1 MIKFIEL
8 DNNKTIKADYNI
20 TYSSLDNLE
29 NAGLL
34 LNESIIVVSFYGG
47 NNDSNY
53 NEQKIIDYLNS
64 NTLNRNNLT
73 LTVSTAKSF
82 DYYYSLPKGMIIDNS
97 EGQLTVG
104 GFQVNYKTGDNSY
117 GVVKENGTLC
127 KTSKELVLEGLPEL
141 PDLLYPLKKTK
152 QKLSGMTKDND
163 IAKVLFDQLCDIKT
177 AYENMDISEVIKI
190 ALFINYYIFTDSL
203 NPKDFDDLLIRF
215 KLYEKEK
222 MYNGDSKDMI
232 EFANFLVKE
241 LDIKIYNYEF
251 YFKDGNHYSKDRI
264 KLNKAINKYLPL
276 KKAQY
281 TELEHQLYTYAN
293 IVESTNN
300 RFKIKLRNGVISEHN
315 VIDIDYG
322 FTPFFLDITYNPNA
336 KDEEVDKFLDFV
348 CCGKPDMRQVVEEI
362 LGHCLLVTKAPHK
375 LYFLTG
381 RGSNGKSTF
390 VEMIT
395 NWLGNLSSHID
406 IENFDDGTSL
416 TSLNGKLANIADDIN
431 AVYLEKSKYLK
442 TLASGN
448 TVSARA
454 IYKFPVDF
462 RNTATLIFT
471 ANEPP
476 VFRDKSHGL
485 IRRLVIVPFENVV
498 SKCNPNMDE
507 LLSSETAKS
516 YLLNLALAGVKRIY
530 ENKLDLSPSETI
542 KKATDQ
548 YHIDNDSVRSYLNE
562 KIPIG
567 RPFAEVYREYCI
579 FCNEENLKPI
589 TQKKFSMR
597 LKDFGF
603 ISVNERYYGDVKK
616 VVRNIFIENPEVRK
630 ALERSYNEH

>member
-1 MIKFIEL
+1 MLKFVEL
-8 DNNKTIKADYNI
+8 NNDKLIKADYNV
-20 TYSSLDNLE
+20 THSSLDNLE
-29 NAGLL
+29 NAGIL
-34 LNESIIVVSFYGG
+34 LNENIIVVSFYGG
-47 NNDSNY
+47 NNDDNY
-53 NEQKIIDYLNS
+53 NEHKIIDYLNS

-73 LTVSTAKSF
+73 LTINTMKSF
-82 DYYYSLPKGMIIDNS
+82 DYYYFLPKGIVIESSD
-97 EGQLTVG
+97 EQLTVG
-104 GFQVNYKTGDNSY
+104 GFCVNYKTGDNSY
-117 GVVKENGTLC
+117 SVVKENGTLC
-127 KTSKELVLEGLPEL
+127 KTSKDLVFEGLPEL
-141 PDLLYPLKKTK
+141 PVLLYPLKKTK

-163 IAKVLFDQLCDIKT
+163 IAKVLFDQLCDIKE
-177 AYENMDISEVIKI
+177 AYENMDISEKIKI

-203 NPKDFDDLLIRF
+203 NSKDFDDLLIRF

-241 LDIKIYNYEF
+241 LDIKIYNYDF

-293 IVESTNN
+293 LVENTNN

-315 VIDIDYG
+315 VIDINYG

-471 ANEPP
+471 ANEFP

-507 LLSSETAKS
+507 LLSSENAKS

-530 ENKLDLSPSETI
+530 ENKLDLSPSDTI
-542 KKATDQ
+542 QKATKQ
-548 YHIDNDSVRSYLNE
+548 YHIDNDSVLSYLNE
-562 KIPIG
+562 KNPTG
-567 RPFAEVYREYCI
+567 RPFTDVYRDYCM
-579 FCNEENLKPI
+579 FANEENLKPV
-589 TQKKFSMR
+589 TQKRFSMR
-597 LKDFGF
+597 LRDFGF
-603 ISVNERYYGDVKK
+603 ISSNERYYGEVKK
-616 VVRNIFIENPEVRK
+616 VIRNIFIEKPELRE
-630 ALERSYNEH
+630 ALERSNNEH